1 MKGILVIIAVLV
13 FATAGTAAE
22 YFKWTDERG
31 VVHFTNVE
39 TSVPEERKDDV
50 ERRVTPGGKAAV
62 PERTQSSRGVTEEP
76 QTGYDRGKEFW
87 VNRTNEAKGRL
98 SRAQGKYEQL
108 RMEYKKTYADWEA
121 TTSLAKR
128 DEYEK
133 KMESLKVD
141 LRRQG
146 EDVNRAKQMLE
157 VTLPEEA
164 ARAGVPAE
172 WVQ

>member
-1 MKGILVIIAVLV
+1 
-13 FATAGTAAE
+13 
-22 YFKWTDERG
+22 
-31 VVHFTNVE
+31 
-39 TSVPEERKDDV
+39 
-50 ERRVTPGGKAAV
+50 
-62 PERTQSSRGVTEEP
+62 
-76 QTGYDRGKEFW
+76 
-87 VNRTNEAKGRL
+87 
-98 SRAQGKYEQL
+98 
-108 RMEYKKTYADWEA
+108 MEYKKTYADWEA

-128 DEYEK
+128 DEYKK

-157 VTLPEEA
+157 ITLPEEA